1 MTLFFQ
7 YFLEIFDH
15 VDLVFLVKSTD
26 FLQN

>member
-15 VDLVFLVKSTD
+15 VDLIFLVKSTD